1 MSSRHPNP
9 SNPTGMQRPSRRHV
23 PLRLM
28 DIRAAGSGSPVYPDA
43 SCDLRAM
50 MPLCHHR
57 GREGH
62 GMARHCSTAP
72 LLPAPLR
79 ALPVAQR
86 AGASST
92 RLPVP
97 LARHE
102 APPTLHEVGRQQGLP
117 SARGAWCACADRRPP
132 SNRLRHRAQGETAAF
147 PGPPPVLCASSH
159 GNTGESIA

>member
-9 SNPTGMQRPSRRHV
+9 SNPTGVHRPSQRHV

-28 DIRAAGSGSPVYPDA
+28 DIRSAGWGSPVYPDA
-43 SCDLRAM
+43 SWDLITVAAKRMAW
-50 MPLCHHR
+50 R
-57 GREGH
+57 G
-62 GMARHCSTAP
+62 TAP
-72 LLPAPLR
+72 LPTAPLR

-92 RLPVP
+92 RLPAP
-97 LARHE
+97 PARHE

-117 SARGAWCACADRRPP
+117 FARGVWCACADRRPA
-132 SNRLRHRAQGETAAF
+132 SNRLRQRAQGEASAF
-147 PGPPPVLCASSH
+147 PGPSPVLCASSH